1 MFSRSTEEKV
11 AIISDTRPALIS
23 NLSSK
28 ADRWSLLI
36 SGPVEVKILIFSF
49 MVFDFCGTGLKA
61 EAEGVEDM
69 EALLVFLSLNGGLGA
84 RLGKIEYSPYNDIFK

>member
-1 MFSRSTEEKV
+1 M
-11 AIISDTRPALIS
+11 
-23 NLSSK
+23 
-28 ADRWSLLI
+28 
-36 SGPVEVKILIFSF
+36 IFSF

-69 EALLVFLSLNGGLGA
+69 EALLVFLSLSGGLGA